1 VAHHPDAFVT
11 VTKVVTE
18 PGNTAAVLGILREI
32 VVLDA
37 GEPGTLVQTV
47 QVDRAAPSVI
57 WLYEVWASAE
67 ALEAHRAN
75 GAVQR
80 ERLAPLISGTYE
92 VHPCTPLF
100 GHGLDLEAIVR
111 GPDGQATRTGNNSI
125 ASTPCLMKGNCS
137 KAARAASSD
146 SASTTV

>member
-32 VVLDA
+32 VVLDT

-111 GPDGQATRTGNNSI
+111 GA
-125 ASTPCLMKGNCS
+125 
-137 KAARAASSD
+137 
-146 SASTTV
+146 

>member
-1 VAHHPDAFVT
+1 MARHPDAFVT

-111 GPDGQATRTGNNSI
+111 DA
-125 ASTPCLMKGNCS
+125 
-137 KAARAASSD
+137 
-146 SASTTV
+146 

>member
-18 PGNTAAVLGILREI
+18 PGNTAAALGILREI

-57 WLYEVWASAE
+57 WLYEIWASAD
-67 ALEAHRAN
+67 ALDAHRVR
-75 GAVQR
+75 GAAQR
-80 ERLAPLISGTYE
+80 ERLAPLVRGTYE
-92 VHPCTPLF
+92 VHACTPLF

-111 GPDGQATRTGNNSI
+111 GA
-125 ASTPCLMKGNCS
+125 
-137 KAARAASSD
+137 
-146 SASTTV
+146 

>member
-1 VAHHPDAFVT
+1 MARHPDAFVT

-18 PGNTAAVLGILREI
+18 PGHTAAVLGILREI

-80 ERLAPLISGTYE
+80 ERLAALISETYE
-92 VHPCTPLF
+92 VHACTPLF

-111 GPDGQATRTGNNSI
+111 DA
-125 ASTPCLMKGNCS
+125 
-137 KAARAASSD
+137 
-146 SASTTV
+146 